1 MAVQDQQPRR
11 RPQRRPRSKMR
22 IFKEAYL
29 PTLILCLTVIFVI
42 VFIIG
47 SSARKEPDPVG
58 SGSSTPPQSSTAD
71 QQDALL
77 EKEIRDLL
85 SKAAEF
91 SRDYDYANALAT
103 LDTFSGNIAE
113 HPEMMNLYQA
123 YQSADASLVT
133 WSASQVPNLAFH
145 LLIADPYR
153 AFSDGELGTSYQR
166 NFITVN
172 EFSAILQQLYDNG
185 YILVGLDD
193 LYTTQF
199 DATTGRDIYTE
210 TVLRLPEG
218 KKPVMLT
225 EVNASYYTYM
235 IDSDGNGLADRYG
248 DGFASKLCYDGT
260 SFYNE
265 YVANDGSDLTGSYD
279 MVPILEDFLAAH
291 PDFSYRGARAT
302 IAFTGSDGI
311 LGHRIS
317 WGQEEKDAAAA
328 VCQGLQE
335 HGYTL
340 ACYTYDNVN
349 YADKSASQIQ
359 EDLQDW
365 ISQITSVIGP
375 VEVLAFARDAD
386 IGDTNPY
393 EGSKFTVLHNAGFRY
408 FMGVSSAPWNQV
420 NDLYV
425 RHDRLMITGDN
436 LRNYPEWFAGIFDAA
451 SVLDPARGSNG

>member
-1 MAVQDQQPRR
+1 MAMQEQQPRR

-22 IFKEAYL
+22 VFKEAYL
-29 PTLILCLTVIFVI
+29 PTIILCLTIAFI
-42 VFIIG
+42 IIFIIG
-47 SSARKEPDPVG
+47 SASRKEEPAGPAVDT
-58 SGSSTPPQSSTAD
+58 TPPQSSTAD
-71 QQDALL
+71 PQETLLQQ
-77 EKEIRDLL
+77 EIQELL

-113 HPEMMNLYQA
+113 YPEIMNLYNA
-123 YQSADASLVT
+123 YQAADASMVT

-145 LLIADPYR
+145 LLIADPDR
-153 AFSDGELGTSYQR
+153 AFPDGELGTSYQR

-199 DATTGRDIYTE
+199 DTTTGRDVYTE

-218 KKPVMLT
+218 KKPIMIT

-260 SFYNE
+260 KFYNE
-265 YVANDGSDLTGSYD
+265 YVASDGSDLQGSYD
-279 MVPILEDFLAAH
+279 MVPILEDFIAAH

-302 IAFTGSDGI
+302 VAFTGSDGI

-317 WGQEEKDAAAA
+317 WGQAEKDAAAT
-328 VCQGLQE
+328 VCQALRDY
-335 HGYTL
+335 GYTL

-349 YADKSASQIQ
+349 YQDKSASQIQ
-359 EDLQDW
+359 QDLQNW
-365 ISQITSVIGP
+365 TSQIMSVIGQ
-375 VEVLAFARDAD
+375 VDVLVFARDAD
-386 IGDTNPY
+386 ISDSNPY

-420 NDLYV
+420 DDLYV
-425 RHDRLMITGDN
+425 RHDRLMLSGAN
-436 LRNYPEWFAGIFDAA
+436 LLNHPEWFAGLFDAA
-451 SVLDPARGSNG
+451 SILDPARNNY

>member
-1 MAVQDQQPRR
+1 MAMQDQQPRR

-22 IFKEAYL
+22 VFKEAYL
-29 PTLILCLTVIFVI
+29 PTIILCLTIIFI
-42 VFIIG
+42 IIFIIG
-47 SSARKEPDPVG
+47 SASRKEEVPAGPGMDT
-58 SGSSTPPQSSTAD
+58 TPPQSSTASA
-71 QQDALL
+71 QETPL
-77 EKEIRDLL
+77 EQEIRQLL
-85 SKAAEF
+85 ATAAEF

-113 HPEMMNLYQA
+113 YPEIMNLYRA
-123 YQSADASLVT
+123 YQSADASMVT

-145 LLIADPYR
+145 LLIADPDR
-153 AFSDGELGTSYQR
+153 AFPDGELGTNYQR

-185 YILVGLDD
+185 YILVDLDD
-193 LYTTQF
+193 LYTTHF
-199 DATTGRDIYTE
+199 DTTTGRDVYTE
-210 TVLRLPEG
+210 IVLRLPEG
-218 KKPVMLT
+218 KKPVMIT

-248 DGFASKLCYDGT
+248 DGFANKLCYDGT

-265 YVANDGSDLTGSYD
+265 YVANDGTDLTGSYD
-279 MVPILEDFLAAH
+279 MVPILEDFLDAN

-317 WGQEEKDAAAA
+317 WGQAEKEAAAN
-328 VCQGLQE
+328 VCQALRD

-349 YADKSASQIQ
+349 YQDKSASQIQ

-365 ISQITSVIGP
+365 TSQIVSVIGQ
-375 VEVLAFARDAD
+375 VDVLAFARDAD

-425 RHDRLMITGDN
+425 RHDRLMITGSN
-436 LRNYPEWFAGIFDAA
+436 LLNHPEWFAGLFDAA
-451 SVLDPARGSNG
+451 SILDPARNKY